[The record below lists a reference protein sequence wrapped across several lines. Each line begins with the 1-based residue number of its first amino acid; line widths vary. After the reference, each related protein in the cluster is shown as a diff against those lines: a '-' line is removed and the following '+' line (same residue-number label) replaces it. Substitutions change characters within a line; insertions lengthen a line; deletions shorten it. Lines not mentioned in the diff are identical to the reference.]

1 VKSDVVVLPSYR
13 EGLPKVLLEAASCG
27 RAIVATDVPGC
38 REIVEHG
45 INGLLVPP
53 KDVNALVEAMIK
65 LAKDP
70 ELRIQ
75 MGQNGRKKVLREF
88 DEKIVIQE
96 TIEVYKKVGPQFF

>member
-1 VKSDVVVLPSYR
+1 
-13 EGLPKVLLEAASCG
+13 VLLEAASCG

-53 KDVNALVEAMIK
+53 KDVNSLAEAMFK

-70 ELRIQ
+70 ELRLQ

-88 DEKIVIQE
+88 DDKIVIKKTME
-96 TIEVYKKVGPQFF
+96 IYKKVGSQFF

>member
-1 VKSDVVVLPSYR
+1 VVLPSYR

-45 INGLLVPP
+45 INGLLILP
-53 KDVNALVEAMIK
+53 KDANSLAEAMFK

-70 ELRIQ
+70 GLRLQ

-88 DEKIVIQE
+88 DDKIVIKK
-96 TIEVYKKVGPQFF
+96 TIEVYKKAGSQFF